1 MRSIHKILNGV
12 FKTCINQVLM
22 AWGAVRDNGETRSTF
37 TALILTKINRN
48 ETGTKEMFWSRRK
61 GKESM
66 MEQFPVAPKNI

>member
-1 MRSIHKILNGV
+1 
-12 FKTCINQVLM
+12 M

-48 ETGTKEMFWSRRK
+48 ETGTKEMFWSTRM

-66 MEQFPVAPKNI
+66 MEQFPVAQKNI